1 MLTKNFNQNKME
13 FSFSTFLFI
22 ILATFCEQ
30 IIINRA
36 NGVNKI
42 KIFTKKK
49 GAIYDFIN
57 GNRCHINKK
66 N

>member
-1 MLTKNFNQNKME
+1 ME

-22 ILATFCEQ
+22 IFATFCEQ

-49 GAIYDFIN
+49 GVIYDFIN
-57 GNRCHINKK
+57 GNHHYTNKD
-66 N
+66 